1 MEREW
6 APSLRPKVRR
16 LHQQHAKPPGRSLQH
31 CESTYYFRCLKT
43 SSASKRPSCGAA
55 IWTGSWPWLTAGSP
69 SLHSTAALLATVAWP
84 PTAGQHT
91 VGLPIAAEEGLT
103 GVLALQPALRNQAL
117 QQPLWQGLSVADLM
131 ALDQEGR
138 VVITDHGQFVL
149 LNWYG
154 VAITSDHNADERIA
168 LKLRLC

>member
-1 MEREW
+1 MRRCDLDRELALADGW
-6 APSLRPKVRR
+6 
-16 LHQQHAKPPGRSLQH
+16 
-31 CESTYYFRCLKT
+31 ESFFAFNRGPTGYSGVATYCR
-43 SSASKRPSCGAA
+43 
-55 IWTGSWPWLTAGSP
+55 
-69 SLHSTAALLATVAWP
+69 
-84 PTAGQHT
+84 HT

-103 GVLALQPALRNQAL
+103 GVLALQPALRSQAL
-117 QQPLWQGLSVADLM
+117 QQPLWQGQSVADLM

-168 LKLRLC
+168 LKLRLCRVR